1 MAKFN
6 LQNFFSNTAGKF
18 GTKNNP
24 RAAQLKSG
32 GAASKFGPFKANAN
46 GTNIK
51 NANKIFKN
59 YLVLTE
65 VNTVNDLAGQTDNL
79 AAWDAANISAATYS
93 SSTVMNDLTQPQY
106 IILGK
111 SNQG

>member
-6 LQNFFSNTAGKF
+6 LTNFFSDTSGKF

-32 GAASKFGPFKANAN
+32 GAASKFGQFKPNAN

-51 NANKIFKN
+51 NGNKIFKN
-59 YLVLTE
+59 YLVITE
-65 VNTVNDLAGQTDNL
+65 VNTVNDLAGQTGNL
-79 AAWDAANISAATYS
+79 SDWDSANISAATYS
-93 SSTVMNDLTQPQY
+93 SSTEMVNLTQPKY
-106 IILGK
+106 IALGK

>member
-6 LQNFFSNTAGKF
+6 LKNFFSDTSDKF
-18 GTKNNP
+18 RTKNNP

-32 GAASKFGPFKANAN
+32 GASSKFGSFKTNAN
-46 GTNIK
+46 GNNVK

-59 YLVLTE
+59 YLVITE
-65 VNTVNDLAGQTDNL
+65 TNTVNDLAGKTGNL
-79 AAWDAANISAATYS
+79 AAWNAANISAATYS
-93 SSTVMNDLTQPQY
+93 SSTEMVKLTQPKY
-106 IILGK
+106 IALGK

>member
-6 LQNFFSNTAGKF
+6 LSNFFSNTQTKF

-79 AAWDAANISAATYS
+79 ATWDAANISAATYS